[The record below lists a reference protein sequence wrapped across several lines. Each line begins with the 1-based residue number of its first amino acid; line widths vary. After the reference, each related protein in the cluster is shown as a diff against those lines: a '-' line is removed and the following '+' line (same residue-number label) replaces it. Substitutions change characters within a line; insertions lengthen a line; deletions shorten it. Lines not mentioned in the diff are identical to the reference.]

1 MREHLLFTY
10 KFNLGHLESLVADL
24 SDEQMVQQPH
34 GVVNHPAWTLCHLAS
49 ASNHTGVAL
58 GLASTFPEDWEAAG
72 KTGGVPPGGD
82 ASQYPSK
89 AALLA
94 ELKKQ
99 HERVAEAV
107 TGADLAVFAREYP
120 DEKTRKFFPTVGDFV
135 DYLLSAHE
143 ANHIG
148 QIAAWR
154 RAMGLAPPD
163 AGA

>member
-10 KFNLGHLESLVADL
+10 KFNLGHLESLVKDL

-49 ASNHTGVAL
+49 SANHTGVAL
-58 GLASTFPEDWEAAG
+58 GLESTFPADWEEAA
-72 KTGGVPPGGD
+72 KTGGEPGGD
-82 ASQYPSK
+82 ASKYPSK
-89 AALLA
+89 DALLA
-94 ELKKQ
+94 ELKNQ

-107 TGADLAVFAREYP
+107 AAADPAVFAEEYP
-120 DEKTRKFFPTVGDFV
+120 DENTRKYFPTKGDFV
-135 DYLLSAHE
+135 QYLLSAHE

-154 RAMGLAPPD
+154 RAMGLASD
-163 AGA
+163 AG

>member
-10 KFNLGHLESLVADL
+10 KFNLGHLESLVKDL
-24 SDEQMVQQPH
+24 SAEQMVQQPH

-58 GLASTFPEDWEAAG
+58 GLESTFPAEWEEAG
-72 KTGGVPPGGD
+72 KTGGVPSGD
-82 ASQYPSK
+82 ASKYPSRD
-89 AALLA
+89 ALLA

-99 HERVAEAV
+99 HERVTEAV
-107 TGADLAVFAREYP
+107 AAADPAEFAKEHP
-120 DEKTRKFFPTVGDFV
+120 DEGTRKYFPTLGDFV

-154 RAMGLAPPD
+154 RAMGLKSD
-163 AGA
+163 AG

>member
-10 KFNLGHLESLVADL
+10 KFNLGHLETLVKDL
-24 SDEQMVQQPH
+24 TDEQMVQQPH

-49 ASNHTGVAL
+49 ASNHTGAAL
-58 GLASTFPEDWEAAG
+58 GLESSFPEAWEAAA
-72 KTGGVPPGGD
+72 KTGGVPSGD
-82 ASQYPSK
+82 ASQYPSREE
-89 AALLA
+89 LLA

-99 HERVAEAV
+99 HERVAAAV
-107 TGADLAVFAREYP
+107 TAADPAVFAKEYP

-135 DYLLSAHE
+135 DYLLTAHE

-148 QIAAWR
+148 QLAAWR
-154 RAMGLAPPD
+154 RAMGLAAS